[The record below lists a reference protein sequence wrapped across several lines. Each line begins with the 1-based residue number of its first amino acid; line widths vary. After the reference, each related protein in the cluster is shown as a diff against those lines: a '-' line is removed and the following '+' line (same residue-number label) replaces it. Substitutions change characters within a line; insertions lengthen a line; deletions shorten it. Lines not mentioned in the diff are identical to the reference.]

1 MRGQCPRNL
10 CLWLL
15 AFGLHTVSCLLKG
28 FFSSCDFPPSLQN
41 CLKPGAAGSA
51 EASFVHLYSEQLKLL
66 EPFTS
71 QASVP
76 QGCSCVL
83 APLSCRG
90 PGGVV
95 TQVSAGAPRGPGG
108 FHVCPGNAAGGW
120 LMYSEV
126 QIGVCPGQ
134 QGSVVWPR
142 WDPAGHKGQA
152 RTLLRL
158 PGCDGACLPAACGAG
173 GVGGA
178 EVGRPPLRRSS
189 HSLLGHSRLL

>member
-90 PGGVV
+90 PGGV
-95 TQVSAGAPRGPGG
+95 S
-108 FHVCPGNAAGGW
+108 
-120 LMYSEV
+120 YS
-126 QIGVCPGQ
+126 GVRRSPP
-134 QGSVVWPR
+134 WP
-142 WDPAGHKGQA
+142 WGIP
-152 RTLLRL
+152 RL
-158 PGCDGACLPAACGAG
+158 PWECSRRLADVFRGADRGLPRATGECGVALLGPCRAQRAGPDRAVCDGACLPAACGAG
-173 GVGGA
+173 VVGGA